1 MKHTT
6 ILLIISTL
14 IGFTSK
20 AQHLEKT
27 KAKYDYHLYL
37 PQDYQQNNKKYP
49 LLIYLHG
56 SSQRGDDLNK
66 LKGYGIPRAVAQGQH
81 FDFIAVSPQCPS
93 NKYWFSEDWFSVLYA
108 ELQSKYR
115 IDPSRIYLTG
125 VSMGGGGVFEVAKD
139 YPNTFAALVPLCA
152 WLSGTDR
159 LCTLKNIPIWTFH
172 GTEDEVVPIS
182 ETDSK
187 VKTLEKCQGRIT
199 YTKLEN
205 EGHGIHWLYEKRD
218 VYDIYKWMLQFKK

>member
-1 MKHTT
+1 MKHTA

-115 IDPSRIYLTG
+115 IDPSRIYLT
-125 VSMGGGGVFEVAKD
+125 
-139 YPNTFAALVPLCA
+139 
-152 WLSGTDR
+152 
-159 LCTLKNIPIWTFH
+159 
-172 GTEDEVVPIS
+172 
-182 ETDSK
+182 
-187 VKTLEKCQGRIT
+187 
-199 YTKLEN
+199 
-205 EGHGIHWLYEKRD
+205 
-218 VYDIYKWMLQFKK
+218 